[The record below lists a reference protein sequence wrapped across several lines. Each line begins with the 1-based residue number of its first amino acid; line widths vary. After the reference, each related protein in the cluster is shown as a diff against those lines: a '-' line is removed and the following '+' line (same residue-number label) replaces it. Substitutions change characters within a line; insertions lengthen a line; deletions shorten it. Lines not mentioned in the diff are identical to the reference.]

1 MRCERRQR
9 SLRGRGRNSQHQQH
23 ASALAQ
29 VAFKPAVDD
38 PPRFH
43 RTGYSQAA
51 TVWRP
56 PTVPLGFWL
65 PAPVA
70 TPEYLTRTLSSFT
83 SWLCLCQSNVLHLCH
98 LESCL
103 VVPMWVDRAQL
114 PCNPVVLSHK
124 QGVHHGE
131 DLRWKA
137 L

>member
-9 SLRGRGRNSQHQQH
+9 SLRGRGKNSQQQQH

-29 VAFKPAVDD
+29 VAFKPAVD

-43 RTGYSQAA
+43 RTGYSQRASGA
-51 TVWRP
+51 
-56 PTVPLGFWL
+56 L
-65 PAPVA
+65 PQFRSAFGCLRVVAP
-70 TPEYLTRTLSSFT
+70 PEYLTRTLSSFT
-83 SWLCLCQSNVLHLCH
+83 SWLCLCQSPVLHLCH
-98 LESCL
+98 LESGL
-103 VVPMWVDRAQL
+103 VVPMWVDRAEL